1 MWEWIRKFFD
11 NSEFMPHGRCWAWEP
26 WVVWS
31 NVLSDIVITVSY
43 LSIGCTLFWFVRR
56 RKDLAFDWMF
66 LMFASFIVACGLTHA
81 MEVLNTWNGY
91 FRLAGV
97 VKILTAVVSLSTA
110 VLLIRIIPKALHL
123 PTPDGMARINANL
136 RESEEG
142 LQRLVDGVKDYAIVM
157 LDAQG
162 MISRWNKGAERLK
175 GYTAEEVIGRHFS
188 CFYTDEEREAG
199 LPGMA
204 LHMAQEHG
212 RFEAEGWRV
221 RKDGSRFF
229 ADMVITPVR
238 GPEGDLQG
246 FAKITRDI
254 TERRA
259 MREQL
264 RLHQE
269 ELENTVARR
278 TQELRDSQRTLQ
290 LIYDAHQ
297 DPMLLLEVHPEGQY
311 RIVSCNQACARSVGL
326 RPEDLAGSLFETHIR
341 PPKEAVI
348 EACRIVAQQ
357 GHPLRLERHVSSS
370 TGELVYDSE
379 VIPILDEHGA
389 CTHLLFASR
398 DITDRSRMEE
408 SLRQSQKLESLG
420 VLAGGIAH
428 DFNNLLTS
436 ILGNANLGSL
446 VLPVESPGR
455 AYLQQIETA
464 SLNAADLT
472 RQLLAYAGKG
482 KFILTEVD
490 LNRAVREMTQLLS
503 VSISKKA
510 ALRFDL
516 SDTCP
521 KVMGDPAQVQQLIM
535 NLVTNA
541 SEAIGEETSGLIT
554 IRTGVQQLDAGYI
567 KNLAPAF
574 PLEPGRYATLEVSDS
589 GCGMSLETQARIFD
603 PFFTTKFT
611 GRGLG
616 LSAMMGILRS
626 HHGSLKIYSE
636 VGRGS
641 TFKLF
646 LPATADSHETVSQ
659 VSPLEHW
666 RGQGTLLMVDDEP
679 GARAVGRQAAE
690 LLGFAVLEAA
700 DGREAVEIFRSQH
713 ESLTLVIMDLTMPH
727 MDGREAFLAIR
738 NIDDSIPV
746 ILSSGYSESD
756 AAQAFVGKG
765 LAGFL
770 QKPYRIEQ
778 FMTLVRKVL
787 NGHSPQA
794 ESDSD
799 E

>member
-1 MWEWIRKFFD
+1 VWEWIRKCFD

-31 NVLSDIVITVSY
+31 NVLSDATITISY
-43 LSIGCTLFWFVRR
+43 LTIGCTLLWFVRR

-66 LMFASFIVACGLTHA
+66 LLFASFIVACGLTHA

-97 VKILTAVVSLSTA
+97 IKILTAAVSLSTA
-110 VLLIRIIPKALHL
+110 VLLIRIIPKALEL
-123 PTPDGMARINANL
+123 PTPDGMERINATL

-142 LQRLVDGVKDYAIVM
+142 LRRLMDGVKDYAIVM
-157 LDAQG
+157 LDSEG
-162 MISRWNKGAERLK
+162 RISRWNKGAERIN
-175 GYTAEEVIGRHFS
+175 GYAEAEVLGRHFS
-188 CFYTDEEREAG
+188 CFYTDTDQAAG
-199 LPGMA
+199 MPDDA
-204 LHMAQEHG
+204 LRIAQEQG
-212 RFEAEGWRV
+212 RYEAECWRV
-221 RKDGSRFF
+221 RKDRSLYF
-229 ADMVITPVR
+229 ADVVITPVMT
-238 GPEGDLQG
+238 PEGALQG

-254 TERRA
+254 SERQA
-259 MREQL
+259 MQQQL
-264 RLHQE
+264 RAHQE
-269 ELENTVARR
+269 ELERTVARR
-278 TQELRDSQRTLQ
+278 TRELGESQRTLK

-297 DPMLLLEVHPEGQY
+297 DPMFLLEVHPDGQY
-311 RIVSCNQACARSVGL
+311 RIVSCNQACARSAGL
-326 RPEDLAGSLFETHIR
+326 RLEEIEGSFFKAYLRE
-341 PPKEAVI
+341 PKEPVM
-348 EACRIVAQQ
+348 EACRTAAQER
-357 GHPLRLERHVSSS
+357 HPLRLERRVKVA
-370 TGELVYDSE
+370 EVERVYDSE
-379 VIPILDEHGA
+379 VIPILNDQGE

-436 ILGNANLGSL
+436 ILGNANLATL

-455 AYLQQIETA
+455 EYLQQIEAA
-464 SLNAADLT
+464 SLKAADLT

-482 KFILTEVD
+482 KFVLTEVD
-490 LNRAVREMTQLLS
+490 LNRAVHEMTQLLA

-516 SDTCP
+516 SVDCP
-521 KVMGDPAQVQQLIM
+521 QVMGDPAQIQQLIM

-554 IRTGVQQLDAGYI
+554 IRTGVQLLDAGYI
-567 KNLAPAF
+567 KNLDPMF
-574 PLEPGRYATLEVSDS
+574 PLVPGRYATLEVSDS
-589 GCGMSLETQARIFD
+589 GCGMSLETQSRIFD

-626 HHGSLKIYSE
+626 HQGSLKIYSE

-646 LPATADSHETVSQ
+646 LPATKDTAVKMDAL
-659 VSPLEHW
+659 PLEGNW
-666 RGQGTLLMVDDEP
+666 RGHGKLLLVDDEA
-679 GARAVGRQAAE
+679 GARRVGREAAE
-690 LLGFAVLEAA
+690 MLGFEVLEAT
-700 DGREAVEIFRSQH
+700 DGREAVEVFRSQH
-713 ESLTLVIMDLTMPH
+713 ASLTLVIMDLTMPH

-738 NIDDSIPV
+738 AIDDSVPV

-770 QKPYRIEQ
+770 QKPYRIDQ
-778 FMTLVRKVL
+778 FTALVRQVL
-787 NGHSPQA
+787 NEH
-794 ESDSD
+794 
-799 E
+799 